1 MRTNHIL
8 HGVGLTLVGT
18 LCLSMCSAAQQ
29 TQSSSF
35 KQLVPQIA
43 TDAIGFDSG
52 LWRSEYLQQL
62 TQDDDDD
69 DTKPST
75 STIMTSAKTAA
86 SAATSGSAKSPPPA
100 FVYSDK
106 LVTIPLDIPAMIET
120 PMQHANGESSL
131 LMEETAMSE
140 WENAV
145 AESGG
150 SVTPGSTASGP
161 SVTSAIVGFVGI
173 MIVIG
178 AYVSSGKRNR

>member
-29 TQSSSF
+29 TQSPSF
-35 KQLVPQIA
+35 RQSVPQIA
-43 TDAIGFDSG
+43 SDAIGFDSG
-52 LWRSEYLQQL
+52 LWRSEYLQQP
-62 TQDDDDD
+62 TQEDK
-69 DTKPST
+69 DTKHSA
-75 STIMTSAKTAA
+75 SDVATSATI
-86 SAATSGSAKSPPPA
+86 SSSAKSPPPA

-106 LVTIPLDIPAMIET
+106 LVTIPLDIPAVIET